1 MKLIMTVL
9 LSLLLLPIFQSNSVA
24 GNSVYIQQD
33 NQDVNGSIYIKQD
46 GTGNKFGISTSAP
59 FKIDG
64 SNLTVIIKQL
74 GDNNVTDDTGDIK
87 FKGSNMTFDYIATG
101 DSNKLRIDLPD
112 TDADGHYYDIDV
124 TGNSNIVDISGHTSD
139 DIQDT
144 HIDLDIRGDS
154 NDFWAYVRGDSDF
167 LYVLMS
173 GDSNDVEFYGATVS
187 SGMVGASKANVMIG
201 PNVESHGIF
210 ADTSGDE
217 GATIDIYIIGS
228 SNQVH
233 MASWGANN
241 YQGHDVIGDSNIL
254 DVHPDAVGSHVRMVQ
269 YGDNN
274 YMKTVTS
281 GNNNTIRYYG
291 SGGNNNAQIYLYT
304 SGSIVELKQTGGS
317 NTANLTVNGD
327 SIYDYT
333 LLVDQDGS
341 DTCTYTFN
349 RNDQTSDTTVQL
361 TNSGC

>member
-1 MKLIMTVL
+1 MRKIMMTLVIL
-9 LSLLLLPIFQSNSVA
+9 LATLTNSFA

-33 NQDVNGSIYIKQD
+33 NQDKAGSVYIKQD

-59 FKIDG
+59 FIING
-64 SNLTVIIKQL
+64 PNLTLVIKQI
-74 GDNNVTDDTGDIK
+74 GDNNVATNSSHDT
-87 FKGSNMTFDYIATG
+87 FYGSNMTFDYTATG
-101 DSNKLRIDLPD
+101 DSNVLRLDLDD
-112 TDADGHYYDIDV
+112 TGADGHYYDIDI
-124 TGNSNIVDISGHTSD
+124 TGNSNIVELDSNTSD

-154 NDFWAYVRGDSDF
+154 NDFWAYVRGDSHF

-173 GDSNDVEFYGATVS
+173 GDSNDVEFYGATNS
-187 SGMVGASKANVMIG
+187 TGMVGSSKANVMIG
-201 PNVESHGIF
+201 PNVEGHGIF

-217 GATIDIYIIGS
+217 GATIDIYIVGS
-228 SNQVH
+228 SNTVH

-241 YQGHDVIGDSNIL
+241 YQVHDVIGDSNIL
-254 DVHPDAVGSHVRMVQ
+254 DVHPDAVGSHVRMIQ

-281 GNNNTIRYYG
+281 GNNNVYRYYG
-291 SGGNNNAQIYLYT
+291 NGGNNNAQVYIYT
-304 SGSIVELKQTGGS
+304 SGAVVELKQLNGS
-317 NTANLTVNGD
+317 NTAHLTVSGD

-341 DTCTYTFN
+341 DTCTYSYN
-349 RNDQTSDTTVQL
+349 RNDQTADTTVQL

>member
-1 MKLIMTVL
+1 MKKIMMAIVIL
-9 LSLLLLPIFQSNSVA
+9 LATLTNSFA

-33 NQDVNGSIYIKQD
+33 NQTASGSIYIKQD
-46 GTGNKFGISTSAP
+46 GSGNKFGISTSAP
-59 FKIDG
+59 FIING
-64 SNLTVIIKQL
+64 ANLTVIIKQL
-74 GDNNVTDDTGDIK
+74 GDNNVATDSNHDT
-87 FKGSNMTFDYIATG
+87 FYGSNMTFDYIATG
-101 DSNKLRIDLPD
+101 DSNVLRLDLDD
-112 TDADGHYYDIDV
+112 TGADGHYYDIDI
-124 TGNSNIVDISGHTSD
+124 TGNSNIVELDSNTSD

-144 HIDLDIRGDS
+144 HIDLDIRGNS
-154 NDFWAYVRGDSDF
+154 NDFWAYVRGDSHF

-173 GDSNDVEFYGATVS
+173 GDSNDVEFYGATNS
-187 SGMVGASKANVMIG
+187 TGMVGSSKANVMIG

-233 MASWGANN
+233 MASWGASN
-241 YQGHDVIGDSNIL
+241 YQVHDVIGDSNIL
-254 DVHPDAVGSHVRMVQ
+254 DVHPDATGSHVRMVQ

-304 SGSIVELKQTGGS
+304 SGSIVELKQTGGA

>member
-1 MKLIMTVL
+1 MKKLVMAIVIL
-9 LSLLLLPIFQSNSVA
+9 LATITNCLA
-24 GNSVYIQQD
+24 GNYVYIQQD
-33 NQDVNGSIYIKQD
+33 NQDTSGSIYIKHD
-46 GTGNKFGISTSAP
+46 GTGNKIGISSSST
-59 FKIDG
+59 FNING
-64 SNLTVIIKQL
+64 NNLTLIIKQIGNSNL
-74 GDNNVTDDTGDIK
+74 ATDSNHK
-87 FKGSNMTFDYIATG
+87 SFKGSNMTFDYLATG
-101 DSNKLRIDLPD
+101 SSNVLRLDLDD
-112 TDADGHYYDIDV
+112 TGADGHYYDIDI
-124 TGNSNIVDISGHTSD
+124 TGSSNIVEVDTHGSD
-139 DIQDT
+139 DVQDT
-144 HIDLDIRGDS
+144 HLDLDIVGDS
-154 NDFWAYVRGDSDF
+154 NDFWMYSRGDSHF

-173 GDSNDVEFYGATVS
+173 GDSNDVEFYSHPTES
-187 SGMVGASKANVMIG
+187 KGMVGASKANVMIG
-201 PNVESHGIF
+201 PDVSSHGIF

-217 GATIDIYIIGS
+217 GATIDVYIIGS
-228 SNQVH
+228 SNVVH
-233 MASWGANN
+233 MASWGVSN
-241 YQGHDVIGDSNIL
+241 YQVHDVIGDSNIL

>member
-1 MKLIMTVL
+1 MKKIVMAIVIL
-9 LSLLLLPIFQSNSVA
+9 LATLTNSFA

-33 NQDVNGSIYIKQD
+33 NQTSAGSVYIKQD
-46 GTGNKFGISTSAP
+46 GSGNKFGISTSAP
-59 FKIDG
+59 FIING
-64 SNLTVIIKQL
+64 ANLTITVKQI
-74 GDNNVTDDTGDIK
+74 GDNNVATNASHDT
-87 FKGSNMTFDYIATG
+87 FYGSNMTFDYIATG
-101 DSNKLRIDLPD
+101 DSNVLRIDLD
-112 TDADGHYYDIDV
+112 DSGADGHYYDIDI
-124 TGNSNIVDISGHTSD
+124 TGNSNIVELDSNTSD

-144 HIDLDIRGDS
+144 HIDLDIKGNS
-154 NDFWAYVRGDSDF
+154 NDFWAYVRGDSHF

-241 YQGHDVIGDSNIL
+241 YQVHDVIGDSNIL
-254 DVHPDAVGSHVRMVQ
+254 DVHPDAIGSHVRMVQ

-304 SGSIVELKQTGGS
+304 SGSIVELKQTGGA

>member
-1 MKLIMTVL
+1 MKKIMIAIVIL
-9 LSLLLLPIFQSNSVA
+9 LATLTNSFA

-59 FKIDG
+59 FIING
-64 SNLTVIIKQL
+64 SNLTVIVKQI
-74 GDNNVTDDTGDIK
+74 GDNNIATNSSHDT
-87 FKGSNMTFDYIATG
+87 FYGSNMTFDYIATG
-101 DSNKLRIDLPD
+101 DSNVLRLDLDD
-112 TDADGHYYDIDV
+112 TGSDGHYYDIDI
-124 TGNSNIVDISGHTSD
+124 TGNSNIVEIDSNTSD

-144 HIDLDIRGDS
+144 HIDLDIKGNS
-154 NDFWAYVRGDSDF
+154 NDFWAYVRGDSHF

-173 GDSNDVEFYGATVS
+173 GDSNDVEFYGATNS
-187 SGMVGASKANVMIG
+187 TGMVGSSKANVMIG

-210 ADTSGDE
+210 ADSTGDE
-217 GATIDIYIIGS
+217 GATIDVYIIGS
-228 SNQVH
+228 SNTVH

-241 YQGHDVIGDSNIL
+241 YQVHDVIGDSNIL
-254 DVHPDAVGSHVRMVQ
+254 DVHPDAVGSHVRMIQ

-281 GNNNTIRYYG
+281 GNNNVYRYYG
-291 SGGNNNAQIYLYT
+291 SGGNNKAYVYIYT
-304 SGSIVELKQTGGS
+304 SNAVVELKQTGGA
-317 NTANLTVNGD
+317 NEANLTVSGD

-341 DTCTYTFN
+341 DNCTYSFN
-349 RNDQTSDTTVQL
+349 RSNQTADTTVQL
-361 TNSGC
+361 NNSGC

>member
-1 MKLIMTVL
+1 
-9 LSLLLLPIFQSNSVA
+9 
-24 GNSVYIQQD
+24 
-33 NQDVNGSIYIKQD
+33 
-46 GTGNKFGISTSAP
+46 
-59 FKIDG
+59 
-64 SNLTVIIKQL
+64 
-74 GDNNVTDDTGDIK
+74 
-87 FKGSNMTFDYIATG
+87 
-101 DSNKLRIDLPD
+101 
-112 TDADGHYYDIDV
+112 
-124 TGNSNIVDISGHTSD
+124 
-139 DIQDT
+139 
-144 HIDLDIRGDS
+144 
-154 NDFWAYVRGDSDF
+154 
-167 LYVLMS
+167 MS

-233 MASWGANN
+233 MASWGASN
-241 YQGHDVIGDSNIL
+241 YQVHDVIGDSNIL
-254 DVHPDAVGSHVRMVQ
+254 DVHPDATGSHVRMVQ

-304 SGSIVELKQTGGS
+304 SGSIVELKQTGGA

>member
-1 MKLIMTVL
+1 MKKIMMAIVIL
-9 LSLLLLPIFQSNSVA
+9 LATLTNSFA

-33 NQDVNGSIYIKQD
+33 NQTASGSIYIKQD
-46 GTGNKFGISTSAP
+46 GSGNKFGSSSAP
-59 FKIDG
+59 FIING
-64 SNLTVIIKQL
+64 ANLTIIIKQL
-74 GDNNVTDDTGDIK
+74 GDNNIAVDSNHDT
-87 FKGSNMTFDYIATG
+87 FYGSNMTFDYIATG
-101 DSNKLRIDLPD
+101 DSNVLRLDLDD
-112 TDADGHYYDIDV
+112 TGADGHYYDIDI
-124 TGNSNIVDISGHTSD
+124 TGNSNIVELDSNTSD

-154 NDFWAYVRGDSDF
+154 NDFWAYVRGDSHF

-173 GDSNDVEFYGATVS
+173 GDSNDVEFYGATNS
-187 SGMVGASKANVMIG
+187 TGMVGSSKANVMIG
-201 PNVESHGIF
+201 PNVESHGQF
-210 ADTSGDE
+210 ADSTGDE
-217 GATIDIYIIGS
+217 GATIDVYIIGS
-228 SNQVH
+228 SNTVH

-241 YQGHDVIGDSNIL
+241 YQVHDVIGDSNIL
-254 DVHPDAVGSHVRMVQ
+254 DVHPDAVGSHVRMIQ

-281 GNNNTIRYYG
+281 GSNNVYRYYG
-291 SGGNNNAQIYLYT
+291 NGGNNRAEVYIYS
-304 SGSIVELKQTGGS
+304 SGAVVELKQLNGD

-341 DTCTYTFN
+341 DTCTYSFN
-349 RNDQTSDTTVQL
+349 RNDQTADTTVQL

>member
-1 MKLIMTVL
+1 MKKIMMAIVIL
-9 LSLLLLPIFQSNSVA
+9 LATLTNSFA

-33 NQDVNGSIYIKQD
+33 NQTASGSIYIKQD
-46 GTGNKFGISTSAP
+46 GSGNKFGSSSAP
-59 FKIDG
+59 FIING
-64 SNLTVIIKQL
+64 ANLTIIIKQL
-74 GDNNVTDDTGDIK
+74 GDNNIAVDSNHDT
-87 FKGSNMTFDYIATG
+87 FYGSNMTFDYIATG
-101 DSNKLRIDLPD
+101 DSNVLRLDLDD
-112 TDADGHYYDIDV
+112 TGADGHYYDIDI
-124 TGNSNIVDISGHTSD
+124 TGNSNIVELDSNTSD

-154 NDFWAYVRGDSDF
+154 NDFWAYVRGDSHF

-173 GDSNDVEFYGATVS
+173 GDSNDVEFYGATNS
-187 SGMVGASKANVMIG
+187 TGMVGSSKANVMIG
-201 PNVESHGIF
+201 PNVESHGQF
-210 ADTSGDE
+210 ADSTGDE
-217 GATIDIYIIGS
+217 GATIDVYIIGS
-228 SNQVH
+228 SNTVH

-241 YQGHDVIGDSNIL
+241 YQVHDVIGDSNIL
-254 DVHPDAVGSHVRMVQ
+254 DVHPDAVGSHVRMIQ

-281 GNNNTIRYYG
+281 GSNNVYRYYG
-291 SGGNNNAQIYLYT
+291 NGGNNRAEVYIYT
-304 SGSIVELKQTGGS
+304 SGAVVELKQLNGD

-341 DTCTYTFN
+341 DTCTYSFN
-349 RNDQTSDTTVQL
+349 RNDQTADTTVQL

>member
-1 MKLIMTVL
+1 MKKIMIAIVIL
-9 LSLLLLPIFQSNSVA
+9 LATTIKSFA

-33 NQDVNGSIYIKQD
+33 NQNSDGSVFIKQD
-46 GTGNKFGISTSAP
+46 GSGNKVGISTSSTFNIKGA
-59 FKIDG
+59 
-64 SNLTVIIKQL
+64 NLTLIIKRL
-74 GDNNVTDDTGDIK
+74 GNNNVATDSNHK
-87 FKGSNMTFDYIATG
+87 SFMGSNMTFDYSATG
-101 DSNKLRIDLPD
+101 NSNVLRLDLD
-112 TDADGHYYDIDV
+112 DVGADGHYYDIDI
-124 TGNSNIVDISGHTSD
+124 TGASNIVEIDSNTSD

-154 NDFWAYVRGDSDF
+154 NDFWAYVRGDSHF

-201 PNVESHGIF
+201 HNVESHGIF

-241 YQGHDVIGDSNIL
+241 YQVHDVIGDSNIL
-254 DVHPDAVGSHVRMVQ
+254 DVHPDAIGSHVRMVQ

-304 SGSIVELKQTGGS
+304 SGSIVELKQTGGA